1 MEGIVEPE
9 LMDDPLQARAYAEAD
24 FDRSDQAFTERFL
37 AFFASPQPCP
47 GPGCWVSMGRP
58 AWWPSP
64 QNITGAGAVQ
74 SPESILQRAPDSGG
88 FTASVPID
96 NALQSEGVAAVI

>member
-1 MEGIVEPE
+1 MERIVEPE

-37 AFFASPQPCP
+37 AFFASPPPCP
-47 GPGCWVSMGRP
+47 RPGCWVSMGRP

-64 QNITGAGAVQ
+64 QNISSAGAVQ
-74 SPESILQRAPDSGG
+74 SREASGDLSGPPYLPHPLRRLARLRGVVRARH
-88 FTASVPID
+88 
-96 NALQSEGVAAVI
+96 